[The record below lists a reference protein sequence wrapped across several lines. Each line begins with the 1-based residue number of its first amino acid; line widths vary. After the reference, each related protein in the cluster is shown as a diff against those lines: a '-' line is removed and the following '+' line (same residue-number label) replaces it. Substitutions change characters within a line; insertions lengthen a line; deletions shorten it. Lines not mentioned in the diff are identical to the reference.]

1 LHLYATDDDAVI
13 FEGDDHIRMFFDG
26 PDSSEK
32 WIAFR
37 NLSTTSWLI
46 GMDDAPS
53 ANAEDFVIKRG
64 LDVTPDFVVDS
75 SGEVGIGTGSPG
87 YALQVGDSGDGTE
100 ARANAWNLL
109 SSRKYKSDITPL
121 EHGEYSEILEQLIET
136 DVVRYRFYQDE
147 NETEHLGLI
156 AEDAP
161 RDIVTPDGEALS
173 LSDYCAFLLAATKA
187 QQEEIEALKAEVRQ
201 LKEE

>member
-1 LHLYATDDDAVI
+1 VATSQNS
-13 FEGDDHIRMFFDG
+13 G
-26 PDSSEK
+26 SSWE
-32 WIAFR
+32 A
-37 NLSTTSWLI
+37 
-46 GMDDAPS
+46 G
-53 ANAEDFVIKRG
+53 
-64 LDVTPDFVVDS
+64 FVVQQN
-75 SGEVGIGTGSPG
+75 GRVGVGTSSPG
-87 YALQVGDSGDGTE
+87 YAFQVGTNGDGTE

-121 EHGEYSEILEQLIET
+121 KENEYSDILKQLVQT

-161 RDIVTPDGEALS
+161 RDIVTRDGEALS

-201 LKEE
+201 LKDY